1 MANAFSAGFHRATY
15 FTCPLPVGSSDLT
28 VRYRRFNA
36 ACSLGKW
43 PRARTERRNRALR
56 LSIAF
61 VEQMTLRISTVVVEE
76 RHEPLPRAYPQAAD
90 GRVLVGPPAEYL
102 IARRLGG
109 GLVDG
114 GVHRDEIPPDGAP
127 VAL

>member
-1 MANAFSAGFHRATY
+1 
-15 FTCPLPVGSSDLT
+15 
-28 VRYRRFNA
+28 
-36 ACSLGKW
+36 
-43 PRARTERRNRALR
+43 
-56 LSIAF
+56 
-61 VEQMTLRISTVVVEE
+61 MTLRISTVVVEE

-127 VAL
+127 VALGRVPERVAHQVDDARLHDRLLPDHADRRRTRGWRPACP